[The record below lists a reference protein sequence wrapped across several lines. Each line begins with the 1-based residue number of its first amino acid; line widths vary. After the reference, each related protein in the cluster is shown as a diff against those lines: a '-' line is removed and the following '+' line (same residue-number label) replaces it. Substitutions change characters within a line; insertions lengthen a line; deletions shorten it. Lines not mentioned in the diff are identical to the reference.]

1 MSIHIIKH
9 CILSFTN
16 DCQNSHAPFNSLSG
30 FVFTFGPSLLF
41 NVYISKVLDFQIL
54 KLQAPMKRHL
64 LSKCAS
70 YVENLVPL
78 MLFAEHTF

>member
-1 MSIHIIKH
+1 MTVKIPMHLQFLVRFCIHFRSFFIIQCLYFKSTR
-9 CILSFTN
+9 LSN
-16 DCQNSHAPFNSLSG
+16 
-30 FVFTFGPSLLF
+30 
-41 NVYISKVLDFQIL
+41 IL
-54 KLQAPMKRHL
+54 KAMKRHL